1 MHATNESE
9 STEVPAWPVYAL
21 TVHDDGRVDASGP
34 LMPAS
39 GHTTRASAVDAVAE
53 VAARLGRPV
62 RAEATEP
69 DGTVFQLAI
78 SPDGE
83 VSELPSGGSR
93 AKSGKKRHDKRSARA
108 AGRRAGAVAESAAP
122 AVPTA
127 IETAA
132 PVVDTASE
140 PATPARRRATE
151 PATPTAHPV
160 TQPAAL
166 TVHTATQPAAAARTT
181 TRPTAATTHTTTQPA
196 AAAARTTTQPTAAT
210 THTTTQP
217 AALVPARIAPARGPR
232 TGPDA
237 HAGAQELALVRE
249 YLEAGHVGRA
259 AALAA
264 RLDGQAAQHFGV
276 SDPDALRIRE
286 VRARVTALAGD
297 ALGGV
302 LLYRDVAE
310 RWHYQGDS
318 ERAEAVA
325 ARAETLWLQITD
337 LDTALSA
344 GVAVIRLR
352 SQIPGKDGEALNA
365 ALEHRTWLE
374 EARLANVPTA
384 REHPAPEA
392 PVPRRT
398 RTFPTWERPAV
409 DTRAAT
415 AG

>member
-21 TVHDDGRVDASGP
+21 TVHDEGRVDASGP

-69 DGTVFQLAI
+69 DGTVFHLVI
-78 SPDGE
+78 STDGE

-93 AKSGKKRHDKRSARA
+93 AKSGKKRHDKRSAKA
-108 AGRRAGAVAESAAP
+108 AERRAGAVAEPAAP
-122 AVPTA
+122 AVPTL

-132 PVVDTASE
+132 PVVDTAAE
-140 PATPARRRATE
+140 PATPAWRRATE
-151 PATPTAHPV
+151 PTTPTAHPV
-160 TQPAAL
+160 TQPAA
-166 TVHTATQPAAAARTT
+166 
-181 TRPTAATTHTTTQPA
+181 
-196 AAAARTTTQPTAAT
+196 AARTTTQPTAST
-210 THTTTQP
+210 THTTTQR
-217 AALVPARIAPARGPR
+217 AALAPARIAPARCPR

-237 HAGAQELALVRE
+237 QIGAQELALVRE

-264 RLDGQAAQHFGV
+264 RLDEQAAQHFGV

-297 ALGGV
+297 AFGGV

-374 EARLANVPTA
+374 EARLANVPAA